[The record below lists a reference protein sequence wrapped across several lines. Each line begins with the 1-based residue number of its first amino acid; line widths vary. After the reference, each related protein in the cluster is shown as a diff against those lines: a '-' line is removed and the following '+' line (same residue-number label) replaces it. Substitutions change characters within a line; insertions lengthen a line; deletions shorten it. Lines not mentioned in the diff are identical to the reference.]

1 VQRTELDARLI
12 RLASFSQAIS
22 AWFVSCFAEIMGCTK
37 VWTALERHEL
47 TSVSWWR
54 SETSLGPCLLTPRV
68 GNVKSAVDE
77 RKIGINM

>member
-1 VQRTELDARLI
+1 
-12 RLASFSQAIS
+12 
-22 AWFVSCFAEIMGCTK
+22 MGCTK